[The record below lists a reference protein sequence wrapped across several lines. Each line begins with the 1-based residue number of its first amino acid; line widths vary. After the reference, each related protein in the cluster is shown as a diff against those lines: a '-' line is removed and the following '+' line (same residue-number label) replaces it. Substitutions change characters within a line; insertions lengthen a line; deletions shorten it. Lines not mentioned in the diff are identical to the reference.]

1 MICSPLC
8 PSLQL
13 ESWADRGVAILHEP
27 ESYPMFAGTA
37 KPLLPTSLARQ
48 VHLNLPI
55 HSLGGPL
62 VPPEVV
68 FPPYIPVPVA
78 LPCPHCLFR
87 GGGGGMIA
95 GLSQQPLPST
105 VLAAQRAAMPQQA
118 GHPRAVPSTPYIR
131 SARQELQL
139 YLSSPN
145 LPRGSSRQ
153 PLWLPTLLCEPC

>member
-1 MICSPLC
+1 MSLTTAFAWVPRYLSLGTLLTSLPMICSPLC

-13 ESWADRGVAILHEP
+13 ESWADRGVANPLHEP

-68 FPPYIPVPVA
+68 FSPYIPVMVA
-78 LPCPHCLFR
+78 LPCPHCLFP
-87 GGGGGMIA
+87 GGGGVA
-95 GLSQQPLPST
+95 
-105 VLAAQRAAMPQQA
+105 
-118 GHPRAVPSTPYIR
+118 
-131 SARQELQL
+131 
-139 YLSSPN
+139 
-145 LPRGSSRQ
+145 
-153 PLWLPTLLCEPC
+153 